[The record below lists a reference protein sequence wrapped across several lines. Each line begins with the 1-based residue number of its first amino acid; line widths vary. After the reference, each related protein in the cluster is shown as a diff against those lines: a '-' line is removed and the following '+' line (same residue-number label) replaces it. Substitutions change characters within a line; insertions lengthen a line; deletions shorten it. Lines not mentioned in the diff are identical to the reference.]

1 MKYLGLTQI
10 LHWITCALI
19 MASDLDQS
27 NELCIS
33 TLDSDHGSIS
43 LDSPQ
48 GRAGANGLADQV
60 LA

>member
-10 LHWITCALI
+10 LHWIACVLI

-48 GRAGANGLADQV
+48 GIW
-60 LA
+60 